1 MTETEIRFPAPPS
14 ELTFD
19 RTVARSH
26 AHRRALGE
34 VFVAD
39 SVADGDSVFYTALQI
54 PRAHSLWYDRTTVY
68 HDPFAMAEAARQGSF
83 VILHEHVGVP
93 VGLPF
98 SMQRYEFDVT
108 DREAFRDDEKAPLQG
123 VLRYEIVSRVDR
135 SADFSDLTL
144 AGELTVDGRVAM
156 ELSADVVFLA
166 RADYEALRAY
176 QLGRVAAGGPDYTAA
191 PLPAAAV
198 GRRDSRNVVIGA
210 PVAVGSDWDYPLL
223 PDRRHPALFDHDYD
237 HVPGPFIIEAFRQAA
252 LDTAVREG
260 MLGTPDAMVVSCSSR
275 FAQFAEFGAP
285 IECRTTPLDPTRP
298 GTARVELELRQFDK
312 VLTVGAL
319 ELAELTGHE
328 DPFLNRTE
336 HQA

>member
-1 MTETEIRFPAPPS
+1 MTETEIRFPAAS
-14 ELTFD
+14 SALSFD
-19 RTVARSH
+19 RTVPRAE

-39 SVADGDSVFYTALQI
+39 SVADGDSTFYTALQI

-83 VILHEHVGVP
+83 VVLHRHVGVP

-98 SMQRYEFDVT
+98 SMQRYDFAVT
-108 DREAFRDDEKAPLQG
+108 DREAFRDDEKSPLEG
-123 VLRYEIVSRVDR
+123 ILRYEIVSRVDR
-135 SADFSDLTL
+135 GADFSDLTL
-144 AGELTVDGRVAM
+144 AGELVVGGRAAM

-176 QLGRVAAGGPDYTAA
+176 QLGRVPAGGPDYTAA

-210 PVAVGSDWDYPLL
+210 PVAVGPAWDYPLL

-260 MLGTPDAMVVSCSSR
+260 MLGTPNATVVSCSSR
-275 FAQFAEFGAP
+275 FTQFAEFGAP
-285 IECRTTPLDPTRP
+285 IECRCTPLDPTRP
-298 GTARVELELRQFDK
+298 GTARIDLELRQFDR
-312 VLTVGAL
+312 VLTVGTL
-319 ELAELTGHE
+319 ELAELTGCE
-328 DPFLNRTE
+328 DSYLNRTE
-336 HQA
+336 QPS